1 MVLTYQPCLFIHENV
16 LAFPVSFLES
26 MLQPLYSLEHIE
38 LAPVLFG
45 IPAARWR
52 RYSICRLVRR
62 LQKLGMIDMY
72 WNELSFYFWYV
83 MCCWFW
89 IMIDN
94 YVSFCIICVGVRMF
108 KPVHEICNAL
118 TIEFSELSLR
128 CTDYLLVTTVDILE
142 KMKTLTS
149 SQLRSLNSFKE
160 LASNSNI
167 YDLSQNVA
175 KRRRVA
181 NNIMFTLTKS
191 CSSIWANRE
200 GRCFCV

>member
-1 MVLTYQPCLFIHENV
+1 
-16 LAFPVSFLES
+16 
-26 MLQPLYSLEHIE
+26 
-38 LAPVLFG
+38 
-45 IPAARWR
+45 
-52 RYSICRLVRR
+52 
-62 LQKLGMIDMY
+62 
-72 WNELSFYFWYV
+72 
-83 MCCWFW
+83 
-89 IMIDN
+89 MIDN

-108 KPVHEICNAL
+108 KPVHEICDAL

-149 SQLRSLNSFKE
+149 SQLRSLNTFKE